1 MSYLG
6 SFHVGQNLGFT
17 SEWNPQPGDTV
28 TGASLTLTHEVDG
41 DTTTTAGSVI
51 PPTAP
56 YAAAFRVVA
65 TLNKPGRWIVRWTT
79 TPPGGVAEAVI
90 YIEP

>member
-1 MSYLG
+1 
-6 SFHVGQNLGFT
+6 
-17 SEWNPQPGDTV
+17 
-28 TGASLTLTHEVDG
+28 
-41 DTTTTAGSVI
+41 
-51 PPTAP
+51 
-56 YAAAFRVVA
+56 VA